1 MWLTQAQ
8 MSELFGKDR
17 TVIVRHIN
25 NIYKEDELEKDSTCA
40 FFAQVQKEG
49 KRQISR
55 MVPFYNLDVIIS
67 VGYRVHSPNGIIFR
81 KWATS
86 VLRDYMLKGYAINR
100 KRLETLEKSI
110 QIVNIANRMDG
121 RLEESDAKGIL
132 NVIGKYTKALD
143 LLDEYDHKTIK
154 KVNGTKDERVI
165 SYYDCKNVIQN
176 LKFNEESKLFAI
188 ERQEGLK
195 AIVGDIYQTFDGNEL
210 YPSIEEKAAN
220 FLYMLVKNHPFTDGN
235 KRIAATLFIYFLDY
249 YDILTNNRYSGYR

>member
-8 MSELFGKDR
+8 MEVLFNVSHATISE
-17 TVIVRHIN
+17 HIG
-25 NIYKEDELEKDSTCA
+25 NIFIEGELEEKTSVGFSDKSSGGRKA
-40 FFAQVQKEG
+40 KL
-49 KRQISR
+49 
-55 MVPFYNLDVIIS
+55 YNLDVIIS
-67 VGYRVHSPNGIIFR
+67 VGYRVHSQNGIIFR

-110 QIVNIANRMDG
+110 QIVNIANRMDE
-121 RLEESDAKGIL
+121 RLENSDAKGIL

-143 LLDEYDHKTIK
+143 LLDEYDHKTIRK
-154 KVNGTKDERVI
+154 INGTKDERVI